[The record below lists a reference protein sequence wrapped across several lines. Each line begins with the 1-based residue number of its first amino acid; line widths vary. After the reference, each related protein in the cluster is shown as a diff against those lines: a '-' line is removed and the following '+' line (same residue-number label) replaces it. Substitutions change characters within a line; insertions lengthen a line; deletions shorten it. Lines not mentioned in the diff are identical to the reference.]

1 MPLQLSGRAKEIEF
15 FSSVFILI
23 KFRFGH
29 SMMPTQVPSR
39 DRNRRTNRNIDLH
52 QIFNNVSMFETED
65 DLMDDLIRGQ
75 CGEPAAAWDPAFN
88 EDFVNR
94 LHDEELDLP
103 ALNINRGRDHGLPGY
118 NRYREICKSRG
129 LGSRITGFGRANS
142 FGDLGRGGFLTKVG
156 FIDLR
161 LIFTLLWLVRHPES
175 AVSLRACGRR

>member
-1 MPLQLSGRAKEIEF
+1 
-15 FSSVFILI
+15 
-23 KFRFGH
+23 
-29 SMMPTQVPSR
+29 MMPTQVPSR

-52 QIFNNVSMFETED
+52 QIFNNVSMFESEV

-75 CGEPAAAWDPAFN
+75 SGESAAAPDSAFN

-94 LHDEELDLP
+94 LFEEELDLP

-129 LGSRITGFGRANS
+129 LGSRITGFGRAKS
-142 FGDLGRGGFLTKVG
+142 FGDLGRGSFLTKVG

-161 LIFTLLWLVRHPES
+161 LIFTLLWLDRHPES